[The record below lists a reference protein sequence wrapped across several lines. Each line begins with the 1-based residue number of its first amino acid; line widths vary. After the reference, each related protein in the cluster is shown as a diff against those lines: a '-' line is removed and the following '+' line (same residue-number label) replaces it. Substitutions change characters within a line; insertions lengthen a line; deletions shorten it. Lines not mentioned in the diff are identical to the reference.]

1 MSISAPHRARIV
13 SLIAIVAFT
22 FLALAYLSL
31 IEYIDFNS
39 RRLHVYDQ
47 AMSRVNASPQ
57 TQQLLGAPVRVGWP
71 IRESGTLSNH
81 SGQARLLIPVS
92 GPSGKGQVIVW
103 GRSHSGQWTIT
114 DLELAPD
121 GATQN
126 IYLLAA
132 PATSNR

>member
-1 MSISAPHRARIV
+1 MTSSGQQRTRIISLV
-13 SLIAIVAFT
+13 AIVAFA
-22 FLALAYLSL
+22 FLAIAYLSL

-47 AMSRVNASPQ
+47 AMSRVNASLQ

-71 IRESGTLSNH
+71 IRESGTLSNQ

-103 GRSHSGQWTIT
+103 GVSHGGIWTIT
-114 DLELAPD
+114 DLELAPN
-121 GATQN
+121 GASTN
-126 IYLLAA
+126 LRLIGA
-132 PATSNR
+132 PPSASR